1 VLVGASRAVENA
13 GDDPAIRARIITIML
28 DGLRPPAEP
37 HTGRSDSPLRERDG
51 VKAVTEGV

>member
-1 VLVGASRAVENA
+1 
-13 GDDPAIRARIITIML
+13 ML

-51 VKAVTEGV
+51 MEAVPEGV